1 MSPAGLQG
9 LVRHWAK
16 LVALRSGLN
25 AQLQGVLAKQGLLPE
40 CSDVF
45 LVAGM
50 AWPRSAPLDLV
61 YRQRVN
67 WLLEL
72 IDAYDREV
80 EVLARSIAHRGH
92 NITVVA
98 A

>member
-1 MSPAGLQG
+1 
-9 LVRHWAK
+9 
-16 LVALRSGLN
+16 
-25 AQLQGVLAKQGLLPE
+25 
-40 CSDVF
+40 
-45 LVAGM
+45 M

-80 EVLARSIAHRGH
+80 EGLARSIAHGTQHRRGRRVIAGGH
-92 NITVVA
+92 APTHGGVSHCD
-98 A
+98 